1 VLNRA
6 AVISALIGL
15 FAVVQPL
22 AAQVKLESDKALSRK
37 YASQIDTARIRAN
50 IEILSSSELMGRETA
65 ETGQKLAA
73 AFLRKNMIDIG
84 LSPAIGDTGYIQP
97 YPLYKTEFQ
106 EGHIAVGSDTLVMLE
121 HFYSFSSIIDSTIR
135 AHNLLFLG
143 YGISDDG
150 YDNYGDRDVRGMA
163 GIIFGGE
170 PMSGDVSRISKTVI
184 PTSWSDGYDAKLEL
198 ARARG
203 LSILFVVQ
211 ESFNQ
216 NLPRVTYYLQR
227 AKLSLEKPS
236 NSALPIVFI
245 SPEMVDIM
253 LPDYGISGVK
263 SALESAD
270 AEYNIERRCDISF
283 TLQKSVT
290 TVQGENVACMVKGKV
305 KPDEF
310 IVLSGHYD
318 HLGMKDSLIYHGADD
333 NGSGTSTVLE
343 LMRIFA
349 QADKDGNGPSR
360 SVLFLFFSGEEKGL
374 LGSSYFT
381 DFPTIPLK
389 SAVANINVD
398 MIGRTDTQKD
408 LNDDYIY
415 LIGSDKLSIELH
427 DLSEQVN
434 KRCCD
439 MTLDYK
445 FNDPNDP
452 QRLYYRSDH
461 YNFAKHGIPVIF
473 YFRGLHEDYHKTT
486 DTVDKIEFD
495 TIEKVSKLIFYTVWE
510 LANRKERIKVDEALD

>member
-1 VLNRA
+1 
-6 AVISALIGL
+6 
-15 FAVVQPL
+15 
-22 AAQVKLESDKALSRK
+22 
-37 YASQIDTARIRAN
+37 
-50 IEILSSSELMGRETA
+50 
-65 ETGQKLAA
+65 
-73 AFLRKNMIDIG
+73 
-84 LSPAIGDTGYIQP
+84 
-97 YPLYKTEFQ
+97 
-106 EGHIAVGSDTLVMLE
+106 
-121 HFYSFSSIIDSTIR
+121 
-135 AHNLLFLG
+135 
-143 YGISDDG
+143 
-150 YDNYGDRDVRGMA
+150 
-163 GIIFGGE
+163 
-170 PMSGDVSRISKTVI
+170 
-184 PTSWSDGYDAKLEL
+184 
-198 ARARG
+198 
-203 LSILFVVQ
+203 
-211 ESFNQ
+211 
-216 NLPRVTYYLQR
+216 
-227 AKLSLEKPS
+227 
-236 NSALPIVFI
+236 
-245 SPEMVDIM
+245 
-253 LPDYGISGVK
+253 
-263 SALESAD
+263 
-270 AEYNIERRCDISF
+270 
-283 TLQKSVT
+283 
-290 TVQGENVACMVKGKV
+290 
-305 KPDEF
+305 
-310 IVLSGHYD
+310 
-318 HLGMKDSLIYHGADD
+318 
-333 NGSGTSTVLE
+333 
-343 LMRIFA
+343 MRIFA